1 VTSVRL
7 SVGERTSTLPAAT
20 GAKEVLF
27 DLELVAGCS
36 YAVKA
41 ELLDRSGAVIAGGY
55 YVYCRM
61 QASPADRNR

>member
-1 VTSVRL
+1 VASVRL
-7 SVGERTSTLPAAT
+7 SVGEKTQTLPAAT

-27 DLELVAGCS
+27 DLELAAGCS

-41 ELLDRSGAVIAGGY
+41 EFLDRSGAVIAGGY

-61 QASPADRNR
+61 QTSSADRNK